1 MSYRE
6 FQPTYNIKIWGDTS
20 FFGRVNCGMSAAM
33 SSLIFLHLAAFLNKI
48 LKNNIFHEIN
58 NKYWTICC
66 IFYFTACTATWFYM
80 HLKIMGFQ
88 NNQTF
93 LATNIF
99 FRNEHYVMFHF
110 CCGDW
115 DMCGSKQDMAQLETM
130 ILFYLLLWICCT
142 LVFGCLSNF
151 QIHFMFKVLMFC
163 IQRCIWLLSIFL
175 C

>member
-1 MSYRE
+1 MGRHIIFWACKLWNVRSNVFSY
-6 FQPTYNIKIWGDTS
+6 I
-20 FFGRVNCGMSAAM
+20 SAF
-33 SSLIFLHLAAFLNKI
+33 SCIFNKI
-48 LKNNIFHEIN
+48 QKNNIFHEIN

-66 IFYFTACTATWFYM
+66 IFYQTACTATWFYM

-115 DMCGSKQDMAQLETM
+115 YMCGSKQDTAQLETM

-142 LVFGCLSNF
+142 PVSECLS
-151 QIHFMFKVLMFC
+151 HFKSFSCF
-163 IQRCIWLLSIFL
+163 
-175 C
+175 